1 MSKFWDKVKHFLGM
15 EISLS
20 EEKVEETQQEKP
32 KRKRAPAKRKT
43 TRKRKPTSKK
53 PRSRK
58 KKVVKE
64 EVTEF
69 EKPLEAEIA
78 TIDEEKD
85 TIEVVQNFADTTILT
100 NTDKDGKVS

>member
-15 EISLS
+15 EITLT
-20 EEKVEETQQEKP
+20 EEKVEEVQEMP

-64 EVTEF
+64 EVSEF

-78 TIDEEKD
+78 TIDEEKE

-100 NTDKDGKVS
+100 DTDKDGKVS